1 MRNKKITKGLG
12 IGALVF
18 VGALTLGACST
29 SLDSSSQRAA
39 NSNDAQK
46 SGAALHQL
54 QINQPTPQ
62 YNWSQYR
69 ETLIQI
75 ENAQANS
82 TQTTSF
88 FFNQGVADPIQS
100 CPSIGFG
107 MASTTEL
114 TNPLQAVDGSG
125 GNGGY
130 GITTIGQADP
140 TGVYSGN
147 STGTY
152 VVCVNADGSNYF
164 QYWEGFVDTVTGPA
178 VWNESTHQVQLTGP
192 STTHVNTAKA

>member
-1 MRNKKITKGLG
+1 MRNIFTKRGLG
-12 IGALVF
+12 IGALVIA
-18 VGALTLGACST
+18 GALTLGACSQ
-29 SLDSSSQRAA
+29 SVDSSAQQAA
-39 NSNDAQK
+39 NQTDAQK

-54 QINQPTPQ
+54 QIAQPIPQ

-75 ENAQANS
+75 ENAQAN
-82 TQTTSF
+82 TVQTTSF
-88 FFNQGVADPIQS
+88 FFNQGVADPIQT

-107 MASTTEL
+107 IASTTEL
-114 TNPLQAVDGSG
+114 TNPLQAVDNSG

-130 GITTIGQADP
+130 AMTTIGQVDP

-152 VVCVNADGSNYF
+152 VVCVNSDGSNYF

-178 VWNESTHQVQLTGP
+178 VWNQSTHSIQLTGP
-192 STTHVNTAKA
+192 STTHVNTKA